1 MFVFTLFCVLVCCV
15 ICGCC
20 IVSCNKHAN
29 DEIKGAMEAH
39 SRFKEV
45 EPDPAAAQSG
55 PAPASRKAKAGF
67 DQFESELT
75 NLAGDDIE
83 KQDSS
88 SGPITFSK
96 DGSQETACL
105 QELKQKLSKKKNM
118 SIEELFRICD
128 TNYNQEVEASLFRR
142 YISKFKLEIS
152 AKSVDRIVGVLD
164 EDCNGVIALKELQF
178 ALEAYGSVTETVIP
192 GEGEVSF
199 QHQAVFKLCQHMA
212 SKRLNEE
219 QMFNIIDVDKNLS
232 LNLDEMTTIIS
243 ALG

>member
-29 DEIKGAMEAH
+29 EEIKNAAEAH

-45 EPDPAAAQSG
+45 APDPAATQKG
-55 PAPASRKAKAGF
+55 PAPARRKTKAGAGKNY

-96 DGSQETACL
+96 DGSEETACL

-128 TNYNQEVEASLFRR
+128 TNYNQEVESSLFKR
-142 YISKFKLEIS
+142 YIYKFNKELNIAARS
-152 AKSVDRIVGVLD
+152 IDRIIGVLD
-164 EDCNGVIALKELQF
+164 EDCNGVITFKELQF

-219 QMFNIIDVDKNLS
+219 
-232 LNLDEMTTIIS
+232 
-243 ALG
+243 

>member
-29 DEIKGAMEAH
+29 EEIKGATEEH

-45 EPDPAAAQSG
+45 ELDPAAVQKG
-55 PAPASRKAKAGF
+55 PAPESRKAKAGF

-128 TNYNQEVEASLFRR
+128 TNYNQEVESSLFRR
-142 YISKFKLEIS
+142 YISKFKLDIG
-152 AKSVDRIVGVLD
+152 ARSVDRIVGVLD
-164 EDCNGVIALKELQF
+164 EDCHGTISLKEL
-178 ALEAYGSVTETVIP
+178 
-192 GEGEVSF
+192 
-199 QHQAVFKLCQHMA
+199 
-212 SKRLNEE
+212 
-219 QMFNIIDVDKNLS
+219 
-232 LNLDEMTTIIS
+232 
-243 ALG
+243 

>member
-1 MFVFTLFCVLVCCV
+1 MFVFSLFCVLVLCV

-20 IVSCNKHAN
+20 IVRCNTEAN
-29 DEIKGAMEAH
+29 EEIKGATEEH
-39 SRFKEV
+39 SGFKEIK
-45 EPDPAAAQSG
+45 PDPAAVQKG
-55 PAPASRKAKAGF
+55 PAPASRQAKAGF

-96 DGSQETACL
+96 DGSLETACL

-128 TNYNQEVEASLFRR
+128 TNYTKEVESSLFRR
-142 YISKFKLEIS
+142 YISKFKLDIGS
-152 AKSVDRIVGVLD
+152 KSLDRIVGVLD
-164 EDCNGVIALKELQF
+164 EDCNGSITLKELQF

-219 QMFNIIDVDKNLS
+219 QMFNIIDVDKSLS